1 MVLQKSKNPR
11 LKQESTLKSVSYLG
25 MKFTA
30 VLDVLANSTT
40 KLRVFLREL
49 FRKKLKLSGI
59 VEFVALL

>member
-1 MVLQKSKNPR
+1 MVLQKSKKPR
-11 LKQESTLKSVSYLG
+11 LKQEPTLKSVSYLG

-30 VLDVLANSTT
+30 VLDALANSTT

-49 FRKKLKLSGI
+49 LRKKLKLSGI